1 MKQRT
6 KNLIAY
12 IVPSVFGQI
21 CFFLF
26 TIIDG
31 IFVGRGIGETAL
43 GAVNL
48 CLPFVMVINALYML
62 ITIGSVSVVAIR
74 LGRHDDEGAGDVFMH
89 AFGVMLT
96 LGMVLTA
103 ASAPFPSGIAKLLGT
118 TETYLGYVSDYLFWY
133 SIFILPSSLN
143 TLFQAF
149 CRTDGSPMLVMVATV
164 VSSLMNIFLDW
175 LFVFPLQMGVAG
187 AAAATGLSQALA
199 FLIVLSHFI
208 GHKGK
213 LKFRKCRLQM
223 TLIKKIFLRGLP
235 EAVSQ
240 FAMPVTTICM
250 NYVLISYIG
259 EIGINS
265 YSVIGYVASF
275 SLAVFMGVSEGIQ
288 PMVGH
293 AYGEANEKDLK
304 FYFYASLIIN
314 FIGSLLVNMAL
325 LFVSAP
331 VCKLFG
337 ISGDTLAFTLRVMP
351 KYATGFVIMSLN
363 MVISMYLYS
372 TKRTKEAL
380 ALNIFRGIVFA
391 SAAILLMP
399 AIFGRESIWYAF
411 AVYEA
416 ISLVLAIA
424 LVRLSERQG
433 IAF

>member
-1 MKQRT
+1 
-6 KNLIAY
+6 
-12 IVPSVFGQI
+12 
-21 CFFLF
+21 
-26 TIIDG
+26 
-31 IFVGRGIGETAL
+31 
-43 GAVNL
+43 
-48 CLPFVMVINALYML
+48 
-62 ITIGSVSVVAIR
+62 
-74 LGRHDDEGAGDVFMH
+74 
-89 AFGVMLT
+89 
-96 LGMVLTA
+96 
-103 ASAPFPSGIAKLLGT
+103 
-118 TETYLGYVSDYLFWY
+118 
-133 SIFILPSSLN
+133 
-143 TLFQAF
+143 
-149 CRTDGSPMLVMVATV
+149 
-164 VSSLMNIFLDW
+164 
-175 LFVFPLQMGVAG
+175 
-187 AAAATGLSQALA
+187 
-199 FLIVLSHFI
+199 
-208 GHKGK
+208 
-213 LKFRKCRLQM
+213 
-223 TLIKKIFLRGLP
+223 
-235 EAVSQ
+235 
-240 FAMPVTTICM
+240 
-250 NYVLISYIG
+250 
-259 EIGINS
+259 
-265 YSVIGYVASF
+265 
-275 SLAVFMGVSEGIQ
+275 
-288 PMVGH
+288 MVGH

-351 KYATGFVIMSLN
+351 KYASGFVIMSLN